1 MFKEI
6 DFAFLNVTFDK
17 SLKYRYLNRTM
28 ATVLQKKILTS
39 EQATQKIKRVA
50 FEIYERNFEETEIIL
65 AGIVGQGYELA
76 KQLKQSLIEIS
87 TIKIILKQIEINKAA
102 PHQSAVFDMSRDEM
116 VGKVIIVVDDVL
128 HTGRT
133 LAYSLSP
140 FVGVQLKKLQV
151 AVMVNRGH
159 RSFPISADYVG
170 YGLSTTLEEHIEV
183 QLSGNDAGVYLS

>member
-1 MFKEI
+1 MTAI
-6 DFAFLNVTFDK
+6 
-17 SLKYRYLNRTM
+17 
-28 ATVLQKKILTS
+28 LQKKILTP
-39 EQATQKIKRVA
+39 EQTHQKIKRVA

-76 KQLKQSLIEIS
+76 RQLGQIVSEIS
-87 TIKIILKQIEINKAA
+87 PIQIVLTQIGIDKAA
-102 PHQSAVFDMSRDEM
+102 PHQSAVFDMSRSEM
-116 VGKVIIVVDDVL
+116 SGKVIIVVDDVL

-140 FVGVQLKKLQV
+140 FVGVPLKKLQV

-170 YGLSTTLEEHIEV
+170 YSLSTTLEEHIEV
-183 QLSGNDAGVYLS
+183 LLVGDNVGVYLS

>member
-1 MFKEI
+1 
-6 DFAFLNVTFDK
+6 
-17 SLKYRYLNRTM
+17 M
-28 ATVLQKKILTS
+28 AAISQKTILTP
-39 EQATQKIKRVA
+39 EQTNQKIKRVA

-76 KQLKQSLIEIS
+76 KQLNQILNHIS
-87 TIKIILKQIEINKAA
+87 PIQIALKQIEINKTA
-102 PHQSAVFDMSRDEM
+102 PHQSAVFDMSRGEM
-116 VGKVIIVVDDVL
+116 SGKVIIVVDDVL

-140 FVGVQLKKLQV
+140 FVGVPLKKLQV

-170 YGLSTTLEEHIEV
+170 YSLSTTLEEHIEV
-183 QLSGNDAGVYLS
+183 LLSGDNAGVYLS